1 MISRGGTTVL
11 VAALVARAIGGAT
24 SLGAQIA
31 GIPDGWASGSI
42 SVSQE
47 LYGASGIDPRRPGS
61 TWRVQASPSLRL
73 FGATSVGMEL
83 LLSNDGAEF
92 SQRLPQLGFEPHFA
106 WGTAHLGDFS
116 HDFGAYTLQGIRL
129 RGAGLEVA
137 RGPVRASLQG
147 GTSQSAIA
155 TTLDGPVYRRTV
167 YAAAVGVGAPERN
180 SLDITIVRALDAL
193 TPDER
198 PFVDTLGL
206 DTLAADLRPQAFN
219 RPQSGLVAAVA
230 GSLALFEQA
239 LRVKGEVAGALLTRD
254 RTSPRIIVDSVAGAG
269 IATGLGDDFRLS
281 SSGDLAWN
289 VEGQFR
295 ARKLGVT
302 AGMEQVGA
310 GYSSLG
316 VAYLVNDRRAWFAG
330 GDVRLIGDRLQLQ
343 GRVQKQKDNLLA
355 QKQFTTLRDIYS
367 ASAVGRIGIASLALT
382 GARNMAANDAA
393 NDTLLVDN
401 RASVLN
407 AQVSVPWQVA
417 SRVIGLMGGVSWQ
430 QNQDAN
436 PLRAIPAITVHTWN
450 AGVTIPVGV
459 VSVAPSINGVS
470 SAGGGVE
477 AQRNVVA
484 GIRANAKLAEGRG
497 SIGAGWNRS
506 FVAAREVSG
515 ATAQLGWTLPG
526 DMRASLVG
534 RMQRYGAL
542 GTRPSFRETYL
553 TSSLSRSF

>member
-1 MISRGGTTVL
+1 MSTHRGCAFL
-11 VAALVARAIGGAT
+11 IAALASCAMLRAAPLCAQVAGA
-24 SLGAQIA
+24 L
-31 GIPDGWASGSI
+31 DGWASGSI

-47 LYGASGIDPRRPGS
+47 LYNASGIDPRRPGS

-73 FGATSVGMEL
+73 FGATSIGMEL
-83 LLSNDGAEF
+83 RVSNEGAEI

-106 WGTAHLGDFS
+106 WGTARLGDFS

-129 RGAGLEVA
+129 RGAGLDVA
-137 RGPVRASLQG
+137 RGPLRASMQG
-147 GTSQSAIA
+147 GTSQSAIVA
-155 TTLDGPVYRRTV
+155 TLDGPVYRRTV
-167 YAAAVGVGAPERN
+167 YAAAVGVGTQERH
-180 SLDITIVRALDAL
+180 SLDFTIVRALDAL
-193 TPDER
+193 IPDER
-198 PFVDTLGL
+198 PIADTLGL
-206 DTLAADLRPQAFN
+206 DTLAADLRPQAYT
-219 RPQSGLVAAVA
+219 RPQSGLTAAMA
-230 GSLALFEQA
+230 GSLALFAET
-239 LRVKGEVAGALLTRD
+239 LRFKGEVAGALLTRD
-254 RTSPRIIVDSVAGAG
+254 RTSPRIIPDSIAGG
-269 IATGLGDDFRLS
+269 GLATGLGDDIRLS

-295 ARKLGVT
+295 ARRLGLT
-302 AGMEQVGA
+302 AGLEQVGA

-355 QKQFTTLRDIYS
+355 QKRFTTLRDIYN
-367 ASAVGRIGIASLALT
+367 ASAVARIGAASLALT
-382 GARNMAANDAA
+382 GARNVAANDAD

-417 SRVIGLMGGVSWQ
+417 SQVIGLMGGVSWQ
-430 QNQDAN
+430 QNRDAN
-436 PLRAIPAITVHTWN
+436 PMRAIPAITVYAWN
-450 AGVTIPVGV
+450 AGVSVPVGV
-459 VSVAPSINGVS
+459 VTIAPSINGVS
-470 SAGGGVE
+470 SAGGGAV
-477 AQRNVVA
+477 AQRNVMA
-484 GIRANAKLAEGRG
+484 GIRANAKLAGGKG
-497 SIGAGWNRS
+497 SAGAGWNRT

-526 DMRASLVG
+526 DMRGTLVG

-542 GTRPSFRETYL
+542 GTRPSFRETYV

>member
-1 MISRGGTTVL
+1 MSARERRLVL
-11 VAALVARAIGGAT
+11 IATLASCAIVRAEP
-24 SLGAQIA
+24 LLAQVA

-47 LYGASGIDPRRPGS
+47 MYGVSGIDPRRPGS
-61 TWRVQASPSLRL
+61 TWRVEASPSLRL
-73 FGATSVGMEL
+73 FGATSIGMEL
-83 LLSNDGAEF
+83 LLSNEGADF

-106 WGTAHLGDFS
+106 WGTARLGDFS
-116 HDFGAYTLQGIRL
+116 HDYGAYTLQGIRL
-129 RGAGLEVA
+129 RGAGLDVA

-155 TTLDGPVYRRTV
+155 ATLDGPVYRRTV
-167 YAAAVGVGAPERN
+167 YAAALGVGAPERN
-180 SLDITIVRALDAL
+180 SLDVTIVRALDGL
-193 TPDER
+193 MPDQR
-198 PFVDTLGL
+198 PFIDTLGL
-206 DTLAADLRPQAFN
+206 DTLAADQRPQAYN

-254 RTSPRIIVDSVAGAG
+254 RTSPRIIVDSVEGAG
-269 IATGLGDDFRLS
+269 IANGLGDDIRLS

-295 ARKLGVT
+295 ARRLGLT

-310 GYSSLG
+310 GYNSLG

-355 QKQFTTLRDIYS
+355 QKLFTTLRDIYN
-367 ASAVGRIGIASLALT
+367 ASAVARIGTASVALT
-382 GARNMAANDAA
+382 GARNVAANDAT

-407 AQVSVPWQVA
+407 AQVSMPWQVA
-417 SRVIGLMGGVSWQ
+417 SHLLGLMGGVSWQ
-430 QNQDAN
+430 QNRDAN
-436 PLRAIPAITVHTWN
+436 PLRAIPAITVYTWN
-450 AGVTIPVGV
+450 AGVSVPVGV
-459 VSVAPSINGVS
+459 VSIAPSINGVS

-484 GIRANAKLAEGRG
+484 GIRANAKLAQGRG
-497 SIGAGWNRS
+497 SAGAGWNRS

-526 DMRASLVG
+526 DMRGSLVG

-542 GTRPSFRETYL
+542 GTRPAFRESYL